1 MPSPVVI
8 FHWLFGEKAQIHL
21 HCQKKKQTTK
31 EQVLSMKPYCG
42 GFCLFHQV
50 FFGRF

>member
-21 HCQKKKQTTK
+21 HCQKKKN
-31 EQVLSMKPYCG
+31 KPQKNKY
-42 GFCLFHQV
+42 
-50 FFGRF
+50 